1 MNFVQPIR
9 DPNIINE
16 VKKYLEKR
24 SERAYMLFI
33 TGIHTGLRISDILI
47 RKVSDVRGKTH
58 IILREKKN
66 RKQKQIIINPY
77 LKRELKK
84 YIEGKDDN
92 EYLFP
97 SRQRDKN
104 GLQKPIGREMAYKI
118 LREVAREFSLEQ
130 IGTHTLRKTFGY
142 HMYLQER
149 STAMLMDIF
158 GHSEEYI
165 TLRYIGVN
173 QDAIDKAMNKFR
185 L

>member
-9 DPNIINE
+9 DPNLIVEI
-16 VKKYLEKR
+16 KKYLEEHSKR
-24 SERAYMLFI
+24 DYMLFVMG
-33 TGIHTGLRISDILI
+33 TNTGLRISDILV
-47 RKVSDVRGKTH
+47 RKVKEVRDRDYILLKERKT
-58 IILREKKN
+58 
-66 RKQKQIIINPY
+66 RKQKPIYLNPY

-84 YIEGKDDN
+84 YIEGMDDDD
-92 EYLFP
+92 YLFP

-104 GLQKPIGREMAYKI
+104 GLPKPISREMAYKI
-118 LREVAREFSLEQ
+118 LRRVASQFNLDQ

-173 QDAIDKAMNKFR
+173 QDSIDRAMHKFK